1 MLYITQPQVTI
12 KIVIIKDKRFIH
24 FDSSVPRLP
33 IKMVKK
39 VTESGMYDISMFFAK
54 RPTICWTAKSAVEN
68 IVKIAF
74 NKSMLYSFIG
84 ISNNKYFLCFWYT
97 LNTTGPQSHAHILSE
112 KHSNFSYE
120 ITFYVFFF

>member
-54 RPTICWTAKSAVEN
+54 RPTIC
-68 IVKIAF
+68 
-74 NKSMLYSFIG
+74 
-84 ISNNKYFLCFWYT
+84 
-97 LNTTGPQSHAHILSE
+97 
-112 KHSNFSYE
+112 
-120 ITFYVFFF
+120 